1 MADPVLQIEDLGVR
15 FHLKRG
21 RLTAVDQVSLTVNRS
36 ETFGLVGESG
46 SGKTVT
52 ARAVMRLV
60 PIPPGEIFQ
69 GRILFDGDNVLDK
82 SEADMRELRGR
93 KIAMVFQEPMS
104 ALNPV
109 FTVGSQI
116 SDALRTNLGMSKR
129 EAKERVIELLN
140 LVGIPSPESRYG
152 NYVHEFSGGMRQR
165 VMLAMAL
172 SCNPSFLIAD
182 EPTTALDVT
191 IQATILELIQSMT
204 ERFHMSLIFITHNLG
219 VVAHTCDTIGVMYA
233 SHLVELGAKDE
244 IFAKPLHPY
253 TQGLLNSI
261 PRLDTQGEIP
271 DADQGACVQH
281 AGAAAGLQVQPA
293 LRARHGHLQPGSA
306 AAQRGGARALRGLS
320 FASMSRDGEPGRP

>member
-1 MADPVLQIEDLGVR
+1 MADPVLQIEDLSIR

-21 RLTAVDQVSLTVNRS
+21 ELTAVDGVTFTVHRG

-52 ARAVMRLV
+52 ARSVMRLV
-60 PIPPGEIFQ
+60 PIPPGEVLR
-69 GRILFDGDNVLDK
+69 GRILFEGEDILQQ
-82 SEADMRELRGR
+82 SAAQMRTLRGK

-116 SDALRTNLGMSKR
+116 ADALRTNLGLKKK
-129 EAKERVIELLN
+129 EAKQRVLELLS
-140 LVGIPSPESRYG
+140 LVGIPSPASRYN

-172 SCNPSFLIAD
+172 SCNPTFLIAD

-191 IQATILELIQSMT
+191 IQATILELIRRMI

-233 SHLVELGAKDE
+233 SHLVELGSKSE
-244 IFAKPLHPY
+244 IFAHPLHPY

-261 PRLDTQGEIP
+261 PRLDTQAKYLTPIKGLVCNMLEPPRGCKFHPRCEHTMDICTQTLP
-271 DADQGACVQH
+271 PLKEVAPGHFVAC
-281 AGAAAGLQVQPA
+281 
-293 LRARHGHLQPGSA
+293 HLHT
-306 AAQRGGARALRGLS
+306 
-320 FASMSRDGEPGRP
+320 

>member
-1 MADPVLQIEDLGVR
+1 MADPVLQLEDITVR

-21 RLTAVDQVSLTVNRS
+21 QLTAVDGVTFTVHRG

-52 ARAVMRLV
+52 ARSVMRLV
-60 PIPPGEIFQ
+60 PIPPGEIPR
-69 GRILFDGDNVLDK
+69 GRILFEGNNILEYSDQQ
-82 SEADMRELRGR
+82 MRELRGK

-109 FTVGSQI
+109 FTVGNQI
-116 SDALRTNLGMSKR
+116 ADALRTNLGMTKKQ
-129 EAKERVIELLN
+129 AKERVLELMH
-140 LVGIPSPESRYG
+140 LVGIPSPASRYN

-172 SCNPSFLIAD
+172 SCNPTFLIAD

-191 IQATILELIQSMT
+191 IQATILELIRSMI

-233 SHLVELGAKDE
+233 SHLVELCAKGE
-244 IFAKPLHPY
+244 MFTHPLHPY
-253 TQGLLNSI
+253 TIGLLNSI
-261 PRLDTQGEIP
+261 PRLDTRAKYLTPITGSVCNMLEPPQGCKFHPRCAHAMDICTQEVP
-271 DADQGACVQH
+271 RLKEVAPGHFVAC
-281 AGAAAGLQVQPA
+281 
-293 LRARHGHLQPGSA
+293 HLHT
-306 AAQRGGARALRGLS
+306 
-320 FASMSRDGEPGRP
+320 

>member
-1 MADPVLQIEDLGVR
+1 MADPVLQIEDLSIR

-21 RLTAVDQVSLTVNRS
+21 KLTAVDGVTFTVHRG

-52 ARAVMRLV
+52 ARSVMRLV
-60 PIPPGEIFQ
+60 PTPPGEVLH
-69 GRILFDGDNVLDK
+69 GRILFEGENILQK
-82 SEADMRELRGR
+82 SDAQMRTLRGK

-116 SDALRTNLGMSKR
+116 ADALRTNLGLKKK
-129 EAKERVIELLN
+129 EAKQRVMELLS
-140 LVGIPSPESRYG
+140 LVGIPSPASRYN

-172 SCNPSFLIAD
+172 SCNPTFLIAD

-191 IQATILELIQSMT
+191 IQATILELIRRMI

-233 SHLVELGAKDE
+233 SHLVELGSKAE
-244 IFAKPLHPY
+244 IFAHPLHPY
-253 TQGLLNSI
+253 TQGLLRSI
-261 PRLDTQGEIP
+261 PRLDTQAKYLTPIKGLVCNMLEP
-271 DADQGACVQH
+271 PQGCKFHPRCEHTMDICTQTLPPLKEVAPGHFVAC
-281 AGAAAGLQVQPA
+281 
-293 LRARHGHLQPGSA
+293 HLHT
-306 AAQRGGARALRGLS
+306 
-320 FASMSRDGEPGRP
+320 